1 MKIFSLIIRVFIILI
16 SSVMLV
22 WVNLNTRIT
31 EGSIIGTAGFGA
43 IILVCAFWKP
53 FCRLIGKIWKHIA
66 GRIALIFFGSV
77 AAVLAGFCV
86 FFSVGMLARME
97 VPVEKAEAV
106 MILGCRVRGETPS
119 EMLVCR
125 LNAALD
131 ILEDD
136 PEAVVVV
143 CGGQGE
149 GEDISE
155 AEAMRRYLVDHNI
168 AEERIYMEDKS
179 VSTYENVHFSAEI
192 LKELGITE
200 NIVIA
205 TNEFHQ
211 YRAYVFAKSEGLK
224 TGSHSA
230 RTILPNLPNYWVR
243 EWAALFH
250 RLVFGY

>member
-1 MKIFSLIIRVFIILI
+1 MKIFSIIIRTIILII

-22 WVNLNTRIT
+22 WVNISPRIT
-31 EGSIIGTAGFGA
+31 EGSVIGTAGFGA
-43 IILVCAFWKP
+43 IILVCALWRP
-53 FCRLIGKIWKHIA
+53 LTRLIGKIWKHIA

-77 AAVLAGFCV
+77 VAVLAGFCV

-106 MILGCRVRGETPS
+106 LVLGCRVRGETPS
-119 EMLVCR
+119 TMLAR
-125 LNAALD
+125 RIDAAID
-131 ILEDD
+131 ILESN
-136 PEAVVVV
+136 PGAVVVV
-143 CGGQGE
+143 SGGQGE

-155 AEAMRRYLVDHNI
+155 AEAMRRYLVAHNI
-168 AEERIYMEDKS
+168 AGERIYMEDKS

-192 LKELGITE
+192 LKEKGITE

-205 TNEFHQ
+205 TSEFHQ
-211 YRAYVFAKSEGLK
+211 YRAYVFAKREGLK

-230 RTILPNLPNYWVR
+230 PTLIANLPNYWVR

-250 RLVFGY
+250 QLVFGY